1 MAAEVAVSEKKPG
14 SLDTLSKEELVQKC
28 KSLLQLAHK
37 AKNAKDDKQKQYDAI
52 QAESEKEKE
61 ELQNRISL
69 LESKNEDIEDLLKS
83 KQRKIDRLSDEND
96 SFLGQVDTLCSQIN
110 NLKKERAEGETD
122 LQKVQGELNKL

>member
-1 MAAEVAVSEKKPG
+1 MGTVRQGSSLLQGHTYTTTLMDWEQDTEVAVSEKKPG

-69 LESKNEDIEDLLKS
+69 LESKNEDVEDLLKS

-96 SFLGQVDTLCSQIN
+96 SFLGQV
-110 NLKKERAEGETD
+110 
-122 LQKVQGELNKL
+122 